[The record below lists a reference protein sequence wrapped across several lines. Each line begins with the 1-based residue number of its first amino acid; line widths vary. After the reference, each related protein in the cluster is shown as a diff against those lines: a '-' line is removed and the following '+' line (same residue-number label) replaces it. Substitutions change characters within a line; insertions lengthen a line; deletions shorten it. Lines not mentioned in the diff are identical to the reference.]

1 MDTETQPQDHDFGA
15 PQWVDMGGY
24 GQSQH
29 HSPLNDYNSFAY
41 GSSPVMP
48 VEPSYSMSIPQPY
61 TSQQLLPLSTPS
73 QWPSMLTTQSNFPPV
88 PLPPMPMSSLPSLHP
103 IHTAPISSSAPT
115 PRRTLTDN
123 DRRRMCLYHEE
134 NPHVKQTD
142 IGAMFGVERST
153 VSKVLRQKEKY
164 LYPDDG
170 SRSPIKKSKGKFP
183 DIERALSNWV
193 RNHQRQ
199 GGQLSDAM
207 IKEKALFFASTVGGP
222 ENHQKILS
230 SSWLEKF
237 KQKNYLLSTQSRKGS
252 VDTVNELEIP
262 KNGLSNTSLS
272 SQNPNGLSPLSQSGT
287 TTPSPLSPKQRQ
299 SSLKQESFDGALSEY
314 ASEFRKQSH
323 SQSANSVDRTT
334 TLATTITSPNS
345 IVFSENPFSP
355 ENQSRVPPDLGSN
368 SSRPRSQTFPIAGTE
383 PSSVANGSS
392 DHVSPKNVFQPSTS
406 PGVDDEEHG
415 NTRPSSSESS
425 SIKRNRSNPEIKTSS
440 MQPPSLPKSSTV
452 SPISSPG
459 SPTHDEARRALELVV
474 NYFNNQ
480 PAGLGAQEYLT
491 IGKLMEKLELA
502 QNQAVGQRGLPRIDE
517 HSDGPRVSKKRS
529 IHTL

>member
-1 MDTETQPQDHDFGA
+1 MDTETQPQEHDFGV
-15 PQWVDMGGY
+15 PQWAEIGGGY
-24 GQSQH
+24 GPSQH
-29 HSPLNDYNSFAY
+29 RSPINEFNGFTY

-73 QWPSMLTTQSNFPPV
+73 QWPSMLTTQSTFPPV
-88 PLPPMPMSSLPSLHP
+88 PLPPMPISSMPNLHP
-103 IHTAPISSSAPT
+103 IHTAPIATAAPT

-123 DRRRMCLYHEE
+123 DRRRMCMYHEE
-134 NPHVKQTD
+134 NPHVKQTE

-199 GGQLSDAM
+199 GGQLNDEM
-207 IKEKALFFASTVGGP
+207 IKEKAIFFASTVGGP
-222 ENHQKILS
+222 ENHQKILNS
-230 SSWLEKF
+230 NWLEKF
-237 KQKNYLLSTQSRKGS
+237 KQKNYLRSSQSRKGS
-252 VDTVNELEIP
+252 IDAVNELDSP
-262 KNGLSNTSLS
+262 GNGQSNASLS
-272 SQNPNGLSPLSQSGT
+272 SQTLSPLSPTGT
-287 TTPSPLSPKQRQ
+287 TTPSPLSPKQK
-299 SSLKQESFDGALSEY
+299 SSIKESLDGALPGYS
-314 ASEFRKQSH
+314 SEFRQLSH
-323 SQSANSVDRTT
+323 SQSANSADRKLSLPTST
-334 TLATTITSPNS
+334 TSPTP

-355 ENQSRVPPDLGSN
+355 GNQSRVQQDSGSN
-368 SSRPRSQTFPIAGTE
+368 SSRPRSQTFPIAVTE
-383 PSSVANGSS
+383 PVANGSS

-406 PGVDDEEHG
+406 PDVADEDHG
-415 NTRPSSSESS
+415 NARPSSNESI
-425 SIKRNRSNPEIKTSS
+425 IKRNRSNPEIKTNS
-440 MQPPSLPKSSTV
+440 MQPPPPPQPTTA

-474 NYFNNQ
+474 TYFNSQ
-480 PAGLGAQEYLT
+480 PTGLGAQDYVA
-491 IGKLMEKLELA
+491 IGKLMQKLELP
-502 QNQAVGQRGLPRIDE
+502 QNQAAGLSGLHRIDE
-517 HSDGPRVSKKRS
+517 NADGHRVSKKRS

>member
-1 MDTETQPQDHDFGA
+1 MDTETQPQDHDFGG

-24 GQSQH
+24 AQSQH
-29 HSPLNDYNSFAY
+29 HSPISDFNGFTY

-73 QWPSMLTTQSNFPPV
+73 QWPSMLTTQSTFPPV
-88 PLPPMPMSSLPSLHP
+88 PLPPMPMSVPTLHP

-115 PRRTLTDN
+115 PRRTLTDT
-123 DRRRMCLYHEE
+123 DRRRMCQYHEE

-193 RNHQRQ
+193 KNHQRQ
-199 GGQLSDAM
+199 GAQLSDAM
-207 IKEKALFFASTVGGP
+207 IKEKALFFANTVGGP

-237 KQKNYLLSTQSRKGS
+237 KQKNCLPGAQSRKGS
-252 VDTVNELEIP
+252 VDTVNDLDSP
-262 KNGLSNTSLS
+262 VNGQSGTSLA
-272 SQNPNGLSPLSQSGT
+272 SQTPSLLSPLSPTRT
-287 TTPSPLSPKQRQ
+287 TTPSPLSPKQQ
-299 SSLKQESFDGALSEY
+299 ASFKKESFDGALPEYVSE
-314 ASEFRKQSH
+314 ARQHSH
-323 SQSANSVDRTT
+323 SQSTNSLDRKTS
-334 TLATTITSPNS
+334 LSSSVTSPKS
-345 IVFSENPFSP
+345 IVFSDNPFSP
-355 ENQSRVPPDLGSN
+355 GNQPRVQPDSSSN

-383 PSSVANGSS
+383 PGPVANGST
-392 DHVSPKNVFQPSTS
+392 DHVSPKNVFGPSAS
-406 PGVDDEEHG
+406 SSAADDEHG
-415 NTRPSSSESS
+415 NIRPSSSESS
-425 SIKRNRSNPEIKTSS
+425 SIKRNRSNPEIKTNT
-440 MQPPSLPKSSTV
+440 MQPPPLPKSATI

-459 SPTHDEARRALELVV
+459 SPTHDEARRALELVLT
-474 NYFNNQ
+474 YFNSSQ
-480 PAGLGAQEYLT
+480 PSALGAQDYLT

-502 QNQAVGQRGLPRIDE
+502 QNQAAGIRGLHRIDE
-517 HSDGPRVSKKRS
+517 HADSPRVSKKRS

>member
-15 PQWVDMGGY
+15 PQWVDMGGGY

-29 HSPLNDYNSFAY
+29 HSPINDFNGFTY
-41 GSSPVMP
+41 GPSPVMP

-73 QWPSMLTTQSNFPPV
+73 QWPSMLTTQSTFPPV
-88 PLPPMPMSSLPSLHP
+88 PLPPMPMSSMPTLHP
-103 IHTAPISSSAPT
+103 IHTAPVTSTAPT

-123 DRRRMCLYHEE
+123 DRRRMCMYHEE
-134 NPHVKQTD
+134 NPHVKQTE

-199 GGQLSDAM
+199 GGQLNDDM
-207 IKEKALFFASTVGGP
+207 IKEKAIFFARTVGGP

-230 SSWLEKF
+230 SNWLEKF
-237 KQKNYLLSTQSRKGS
+237 KQKNYLRGSQSRKGS
-252 VDTVNELEIP
+252 IDTVSEIESP
-262 KNGLSNTSLS
+262 GNGQSSASLLSQT
-272 SQNPNGLSPLSQSGT
+272 PNGLSPLSPSGT
-287 TTPSPLSPKQRQ
+287 TTPSPLSPKQKT
-299 SSLKQESFDGALSEY
+299 SIKKESFDGALPEY
-314 ASEFRKQSH
+314 ASEFRQHSH
-323 SQSANSVDRTT
+323 SQSTNSLDRKSS
-334 TLATTITSPNS
+334 LSASIASPGS
-345 IVFSENPFSP
+345 IIFSENPFSP
-355 ENQSRVPPDLGSN
+355 GNQSRVQQDLGSN
-368 SSRPRSQTFPIAGTE
+368 SSRPRSQTFPIAVTE
-383 PSSVANGSS
+383 PGLVGNGSS

-406 PGVDDEEHG
+406 PSVADEDHG

-425 SIKRNRSNPEIKTSS
+425 IIKRNRSNPEIKTNS
-440 MQPPSLPKSSTV
+440 MQPPPLPNSATV

-480 PAGLGAQEYLT
+480 PTGLGAQDYLT

-502 QNQAVGQRGLPRIDE
+502 QNQAAGLRGLHRIDE
-517 HSDGPRVSKKRS
+517 HADGHRVSKKRS